1 MQVVLMVGT
10 AAEQASLGFPVL
22 PRRCRRGNKGMLTTG
37 SLHRTISHQA
47 HVSEFVRKQYHS
59 VNVFA
64 FCICSGLRKRMR
76 GLVTVW
82 GVVVMRAVDKGHCP
96 SPLSV
101 QPCFACSRTPTHIT
115 QTHNILH
122 KTHVQKTTPLL
133 LPQKQKSTINYN
145 TQYQDKKK
153 KTYLCLP

>member
-1 MQVVLMVGT
+1 MQLVVVVGT

-22 PRRCRRGNKGMLTTG
+22 PRRCRKGNKGMLTTG
-37 SLHRTISHQA
+37 SLHRTISHQT

-64 FCICSGLRKRMR
+64 FLYLQCASRRIR
-76 GLVTVW
+76 GLAVVW

-96 SPLSV
+96 SLLSV

-122 KTHVQKTTPLL
+122 KTLSK
-133 LPQKQKSTINYN
+133 KQPPFLYRKAEKHNKLQHAVSR
-145 TQYQDKKK
+145 
-153 KTYLCLP
+153 